1 MADQYGVTPKEYVFD
16 LKNLLDERYSQGMLY
31 LEATAEAFSSHCCY
45 ADAVRFYRSHSST
58 GETFHL

>member
-31 LEATAEAFSSHCCY
+31 L
-45 ADAVRFYRSHSST
+45 YRSRSNS
-58 GETFHL
+58 